1 MTVNDINIDSKF
13 RLRSLRDDY
22 LHAFV
27 TYFVA
32 EFTACSQRTVIST
45 GKKIKRKVWNL
56 KNKFLAPGA
65 GYTHWKQTVFYFPD
79 YATVKRDEVVEGR
92 FYCNVNLENTVCLF
106 IWIVL

>member
-13 RLRSLRDDY
+13 RLRTLRDDY

-45 GKKIKRKVWNL
+45 GKKIKRKV
-56 KNKFLAPGA
+56 
-65 GYTHWKQTVFYFPD
+65 
-79 YATVKRDEVVEGR
+79 
-92 FYCNVNLENTVCLF
+92 
-106 IWIVL
+106 